1 MTTERRHSS
10 GPGPGD
16 HPSGRR
22 TVIPAMCQLEGC
34 PVAAT
39 HLVVSKRDRTI
50 VLDPQVP
57 GSCVMSLDE
66 DEATTLGTQLSLWLG

>member
-1 MTTERRHSS
+1 MTTEW
-10 GPGPGD
+10 
-16 HPSGRR
+16 
-22 TVIPAMCQLEGC
+22 QLEGS

-50 VLDPQVP
+50 VLDPQAP